1 MKGDDGR
8 AYIVAENSDSIRWT
22 GSGILTEDGQEKGQL
37 EIIGTVRGG
46 GTLSAD
52 RLVHIPGSGDY
63 QVAAVCTSGVR
74 GLQLCLTFLNRF
86 FQPRYLQ
93 KGNRPKLPQTTLSLY
108 QLKMQMIS
116 LLQTFPISFRMNKH
130 GLRKKKWQAVWSAQ
144 LENLL

>member
-74 GLQLCLTFLNRF
+74 GLRL
-86 FQPRYLQ
+86 
-93 KGNRPKLPQTTLSLY
+93 
-108 QLKMQMIS
+108 
-116 LLQTFPISFRMNKH
+116 
-130 GLRKKKWQAVWSAQ
+130 
-144 LENLL
+144 